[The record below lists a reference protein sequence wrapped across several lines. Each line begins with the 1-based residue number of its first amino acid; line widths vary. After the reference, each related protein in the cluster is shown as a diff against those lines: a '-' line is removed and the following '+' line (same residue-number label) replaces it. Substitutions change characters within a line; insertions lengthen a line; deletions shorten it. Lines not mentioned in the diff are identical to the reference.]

1 MIAEV
6 IIAPPIKVF
15 VLGTSLIPNSGN
27 QTQKIPPRTSVSE
40 SSVKSAAG
48 KYLAFVVYKITP
60 EQTKNPCNA
69 ESEVFFK
76 DINILLSLN
85 NKTKRETAA
94 QKIPAI
100 ATVVNFGVFFLHLRE
115 TVNPAK
121 PNDESN
127 PLTKPN
133 SVPSPLL
140 SNDINIMPAA
150 AIIMAIKV
158 VVEIFS
164 FKKTYAKIA
173 AMKGIAAN
181 IIMVTAAVVVVIE
194 RIKVMLPIPRL
205 APPINP
211 DNPILL

>member
-85 NKTKRETAA
+85 NKTKIATAE
-94 QKIPAI
+94 QKIPPI
-100 ATVVNFGVFFLHLRE
+100 ATVVNFGVFFLHLSE

-127 PLTKPN
+127 PLRKPN
-133 SVPSPLL
+133 RVPSSLL
-140 SNDINIMPAA
+140 SNDINIIPTAA
-150 AIIMAIKV
+150 TIIAINV
-158 VVEIFS
+158 VFEIFS

-173 AMKGIAAN
+173 AMNG
-181 IIMVTAAVVVVIE
+181 
-194 RIKVMLPIPRL
+194 
-205 APPINP
+205 
-211 DNPILL
+211 

>member
-76 DINILLSLN
+76 DINILL
-85 NKTKRETAA
+85 
-94 QKIPAI
+94 
-100 ATVVNFGVFFLHLRE
+100 
-115 TVNPAK
+115 
-121 PNDESN
+121 
-127 PLTKPN
+127 
-133 SVPSPLL
+133 
-140 SNDINIMPAA
+140 
-150 AIIMAIKV
+150 
-158 VVEIFS
+158 
-164 FKKTYAKIA
+164 
-173 AMKGIAAN
+173 
-181 IIMVTAAVVVVIE
+181 
-194 RIKVMLPIPRL
+194 
-205 APPINP
+205 
-211 DNPILL
+211 